1 MMRRALRNW
10 RSDFPRLTL
19 AWQFALAG
27 VPVLVAGMIIIG
39 LWVTTSLERSFVQN
53 RADSTALFV
62 DSIVSPLAQ
71 DLSTGSVLQKNNEQA
86 LVQAIRD
93 GPLSNRIFSF
103 KIWTRDATVAFSSD
117 PALIGKTFD
126 MRLPLRTAL
135 DGEVFSEF
143 DKLEGEE
150 HLVEKNSGYA
160 FLEIYSPIRDS
171 TTGEV
176 IGSAEFYEPVSAFL
190 SELQQVRISSWVVV
204 AAVTMGMLALLFLI
218 VVRGSAQIER
228 QRKTLDDQVDELSR
242 LLAANTLLRNRVDE
256 AAQQT
261 VTLNERYLRRISSD
275 LHDGPAQLLGFAV
288 MRLEAIRKGKGRDD
302 DEALIRRSVA
312 EAIDE
317 IRNISRG
324 LQLPELESLSGKE
337 VSQRAIRA
345 HELHSGARVEADLA
359 EVRVLSQGVKIC
371 IYRFFQEVL
380 SNASR
385 HSGASRIK
393 ASVETVDEM
402 LVIRVEDNGQG
413 FAPDLSGNGLGLAGL
428 KERAASLGGNLR
440 VKPGACGGTVVE
452 MVLP

>member
-1 MMRRALRNW
+1 
-10 RSDFPRLTL
+10 
-19 AWQFALAG
+19 
-27 VPVLVAGMIIIG
+27 MIIIG

-71 DLSTGSVLQKNNEQA
+71 DLSFGSVLQKANEQA

-150 HLVEKNSGYA
+150 HLVEKKSGHA
-160 FLEIYSPIRDS
+160 FLEIYSPIRDAK
-171 TTGEV
+171 TGEV
-176 IGSAEFYEPVSAFL
+176 IGSAEFYEPASVFL
-190 SELQQVRISSWVVV
+190 SELQKVRVSSWVVV
-204 AAVTMGMLALLFLI
+204 ATVTMGMLALLFLI

-302 DEALIRRSVA
+302 DEGLIRRSVV

-317 IRNISRG
+317 IRSISRG
-324 LQLPELESLSGKE
+324 LQLPELEGLSGKE

-345 HELHSGARVEADLA
+345 HELHSGAKVEADLA
-359 EVRVLSQGVKIC
+359 EVKVISQGVKIC
-371 IYRFFQEVL
+371 LYRFFQEVL

-428 KERAASLGGNLR
+428 KERAASLGGSLR
-440 VKPGACGGTVVE
+440 VKPGAGGGTVVE

>member
-1 MMRRALRNW
+1 MLQKW
-10 RSDFPRLTL
+10 PSSITRLTL

-39 LWVTTSLERSFVQN
+39 LWVTTSLETGFVQN

-71 DLSTGSVLQKNNEQA
+71 DLSHASVLEKNNEQA

-117 PALIGKTFD
+117 PALIGKTFS
-126 MRLPLRTAL
+126 MRPPLQAAL
-135 DGEVFSEF
+135 DGKVFSEF

-150 HLVEKNSGYA
+150 HLVEKNSGHD
-160 FLEIYSPIRDS
+160 FLEIYSPIRDAK
-171 TTGEV
+171 TGDV
-176 IGSAEFYEPVSAFL
+176 IGSAEFYEPASAFL
-190 SELQQVRISSWVVV
+190 SELQQLKISSWVVV
-204 AAVTMGMLALLFLI
+204 ATVTLGMLALLFLI
-218 VVRGSAQIER
+218 VARGSAQIEN

-242 LLAANTLLRNRVDE
+242 LLAANTLLRKRVDE

-302 DEALIRRSVA
+302 DEGLIRRSVA

-317 IRNISRG
+317 IRSICRG
-324 LQLPELESLSGKE
+324 LQLPELEGLSGRE

-359 EVRVLSQGVKIC
+359 EVDVTSQGVKIC

-385 HSGASRIK
+385 HSGASRIR
-393 ASVETVDEM
+393 ASVETVDDM

-413 FAPDLSGNGLGLAGL
+413 FAPNLSGSGLGLAGL
-428 KERAASLGGNLR
+428 KERAASLGGRLQ
-440 VKPGACGGTVVE
+440 VKASLGGGTIVE